1 MNSNELRIQIEKY
14 IEEGF
19 IEEANQLILQY
30 KNIVGND
37 DEIASMEAV
46 LKIYMGEYDKSLECI
61 REGLKFNINNSD
73 LYFTMGNIYEIK
85 KEYNRAYLCYEKS
98 LLYNLK
104 EENKNVILSA
114 IENLKSNYEIK
125 VNNYSI
131 VILTYNQLDYTKV
144 CINSIKNY
152 NGNDDCEIIIVDNN
166 STDGTV
172 EWIKEQEGIK
182 YILNEENKGFPAGCN
197 QGIEIANKDNDIF
210 LLNNDTVIMP
220 NSIFNLRMGLYSN
233 KRVGATGAVS
243 NSVSYYQQISE
254 QYDDFNGYMEYSLKN
269 NIPNQ
274 AFYEERV
281 KLVGFAM
288 LIKRE
293 TLNRVGLLDERFTPG
308 NFEDDDISFRII
320 KEGYKLLLCKDSY
333 IHHFGSVS
341 FREDSK
347 KYNKLLS
354 INSRKFKEKWG
365 FASEYSNFIRNE
377 IIDFIDESKNKDIN
391 VLEIGCATGATL
403 LEIKNRYKNA
413 NLYGIEFNK
422 KAAEIAKS
430 FADIRS
436 DNVESIELSYEE
448 NFFDYIIFSDVL
460 GKFYNPEKV
469 LRKIKKYLKPEG
481 YIIASIDNVMHHSVI
496 RQLIDGSW
504 AYDEVGIL
512 DKKNIRF
519 FTKSEIVK
527 IVSSLGYKD
536 IVIKGMNG
544 FMTDEDKDFIEQ
556 ISKLSVV
563 SVSEE
568 FETYNY
574 LVKAKNYDIN
584 NEKFKRK
591 ITFLIRRL
599 EFDVDVEE
607 SIEELIGYIKSN
619 DINVNDIVNIVINDI
634 VNKVYILNYIAIR
647 CLENRSFDYVL
658 PLLNSAYKLSPKD
671 LETNCNI
678 AYVLNMFNEKEL
690 AIEYLNK
697 LSLTNEKIEEIKK
710 ILLGEV
716 DNGQQ

>member
-1 MNSNELRIQIEKY
+1 M
-14 IEEGF
+14 
-19 IEEANQLILQY
+19 
-30 KNIVGND
+30 
-37 DEIASMEAV
+37 
-46 LKIYMGEYDKSLECI
+46 
-61 REGLKFNINNSD
+61 
-73 LYFTMGNIYEIK
+73 
-85 KEYNRAYLCYEKS
+85 
-98 LLYNLK
+98 
-104 EENKNVILSA
+104 
-114 IENLKSNYEIK
+114 ENLKSNYEIK

-152 NGNDDCEIIIVDNN
+152 NGNDDCEIIIIDNN

-233 KRVGATGAVS
+233 EKVGATGAIS

-254 QYDDFNGYMEYSLKN
+254 QYDDFDGYMGHSLKN
-269 NIPNQ
+269 NIPDESL
-274 AFYEERV
+274 YYERV

-293 TLNRVGLLDERFTPG
+293 TLNIVGLLDERFTPG

-460 GKFYNPEKV
+460 GSFYNPEKV

-481 YIIASIDNVMHHSVI
+481 YIIASIANVMHHSVI
-496 RQLIDGSW
+496 RQLINGSW

-519 FTKSEIVK
+519 FTKSEIMK

-536 IVIKGMNG
+536 IVIKSMNG

-607 SIEELIGYIKSN
+607 SIKELIEYIKSSN
-619 DINVNDIVNIVINDI
+619 ISFDDIIDIIAKDI
-634 VNKVYILNYIAIR
+634 VNKVYILNYIAIK
-647 CLENRSFDYVL
+647 CFENNLFDYVI
-658 PLLNSAYKLSPKD
+658 PLLCNAYEISPRN
-671 LETNCNI
+671 LETKYNI
-678 AYVLNMFNEKEL
+678 ANVLNSIGEKES
-690 AIEYLNK
+690 AIKYLEN
-697 LSLTNEKIEEIKK
+697 LTESNEKIEKLKLIIK
-710 ILLGEV
+710 GEEK
-716 DNGQQ
+716 NEL

>member
-1 MNSNELRIQIEKY
+1 MNNDELRIQIENY
-14 IEEGF
+14 IEAGY

-30 KNIVGND
+30 KELIGNN
-37 DEIASMEAV
+37 DEIASMEAI
-46 LKIYMGEYDKSLECI
+46 LKIYMGEYDEGLHCT

-85 KEYNRAYLCYEKS
+85 KEYDRAYLCYEKS

-152 NGNDDCEIIIVDNN
+152 NGNDDCEIIIIDNN

-233 KRVGATGAVS
+233 EKVGATGAIS

-254 QYDDFNGYMEYSLKN
+254 QYDDFDGYMGHSLKN
-269 NIPNQ
+269 NIPDESL
-274 AFYEERV
+274 YYERV

-293 TLNRVGLLDERFTPG
+293 TLNIVGLLDERFTPG

-460 GKFYNPEKV
+460 GSFYNPEKV

-481 YIIASIDNVMHHSVI
+481 YIIASIANVMHHSVI
-496 RQLIDGSW
+496 RQLINGSW

-519 FTKSEIVK
+519 FTKSEIMK

-536 IVIKGMNG
+536 IVIKSMNG

-607 SIEELIGYIKSN
+607 SIKELIEYIKSSN
-619 DINVNDIVNIVINDI
+619 ISFDDIIDIIAKDI
-634 VNKVYILNYIAIR
+634 VNKVYILNYIAIK
-647 CLENRSFDYVL
+647 CFENNLFDYVI
-658 PLLNSAYKLSPKD
+658 PLLCNAYEISPRN
-671 LETNCNI
+671 LETKYNI
-678 AYVLNMFNEKEL
+678 ANVLNSIGEKES
-690 AIEYLNK
+690 AIKYLEN
-697 LSLTNEKIEEIKK
+697 LTESNEKIEKLKLIIK
-710 ILLGEV
+710 GEEK
-716 DNGQQ
+716 NEL